1 MRALLP
7 EPADDVD
14 VHAWYAAGWLSSG
27 GVRANFVASADGAA
41 TVEGRSG
48 GLGGAADRKVF
59 HLLRGL
65 DGGVLKGVGALNHE
79 PASA

>member
-1 MRALLP
+1 MIDP
-7 EPADDVD
+7 I
-14 VHAWYAAGWLSSG
+14 
-27 GVRANFVASADGAA
+27 
-41 TVEGRSG
+41 
-48 GLGGAADRKVF
+48 